1 MELAFKL
8 AVITKEGQR
17 VEDLIKP
24 YIRTKYNEDID
35 VSIKKQKNFISGV
48 KFGEFDDEY
57 EDEEDG
63 DDNYVLFI
71 KDKNG
76 EKEFVWNAKIKE
88 INWKDIVEFENE
100 KLEEREV
107 DMEKHRLYLEN
118 KYYLT
123 DSIITPDGIWHGMIP
138 KSIITVGFKDKETHK
153 EYLSNYYKKYIK
165 PYEEDG
171 CITILTC
178 NI

>member
-24 YIRTKYNEDID
+24 YIRMKYNEDLE

-48 KFGEFDDEY
+48 IFGEFDDE
-57 EDEEDG
+57 D
-63 DDNYVLFI
+63 DDNYILFTRDE
-71 KDKNG
+71 KG

-138 KSIITVGFKDKETHK
+138 KDIITVGFKDKEAHK
-153 EYLSNYYKKYIK
+153 EYLSSYYKKYIK

-171 CITILTC
+171 SITILTC